1 MSPYQETL
9 NGVPQVRLAPGARH
23 EAICARL
30 YRAILVS
37 AANLKSTRI
46 LMPRSEVRLS
56 RDNIVR
62 PDIALMTAATDK
74 LWLAAEI
81 VNSEDHSPDTVVKK
95 QIYEESKLPRLWMID
110 PRYDNVEVY
119 HATTYGMV
127 LQGILAGGEMLTE
140 KLLPDFRLTMTE
152 LFQAHEAGGL
162 PSRLAK

>member
-1 MSPYQETL
+1 
-9 NGVPQVRLAPGARH
+9 
-23 EAICARL
+23 
-30 YRAILVS
+30 
-37 AANLKSTRI
+37 
-46 LMPRSEVRLS
+46 MPRSEVRLS

-95 QIYEESKLPRLWMID
+95 QIYEESKLPRLWVID

-119 HATTYGMV
+119 HATPYGMV

-152 LFQAHEAGGL
+152 LFQANETGESPAVR
-162 PSRLAK
+162 SAK